1 MEFFKVKNK
10 RKKHKLSESVVSFVL
25 TLRNPTVHPS
35 VQFIFFGANFG
46 FPLFSCL
53 AFPTSFASTF
63 LGIQFCL
70 HAGCSCCFCFFPLLL
85 VFFFLRSPY
94 VSLLSYHP
102 VPICNKLVRQLCKPQ
117 NTLQKEKH
125 TQTFV
130 LKVAL
135 YKLHSAS
142 SNLRSSS
149 NVPRKCSWHST
160 E

>member
-1 MEFFKVKNK
+1 MEFFEVQNK
-10 RKKHKLSESVVSFVL
+10 RKKTQVIRVSCLLRPHTEESNSLSFSTNYF
-25 TLRNPTVHPS
+25 LR
-35 VQFIFFGANFG
+35 ANFG

-125 TQTFV
+125 TQT
-130 LKVAL
+130 AE
-135 YKLHSAS
+135 
-142 SNLRSSS
+142 
-149 NVPRKCSWHST
+149 CQQ
-160 E
+160 

>member
-1 MEFFKVKNK
+1 MKFKIREKNTSYQSQ
-10 RKKHKLSESVVSFVL
+10 LSQTEESNSPSFS
-25 TLRNPTVHPS
+25 TIIFLR
-35 VQFIFFGANFG
+35 ANFG
-46 FPLFSCL
+46 VPLFSCL
-53 AFPTSFASTF
+53 AFPISFASTF

-85 VFFFLRSPY
+85 VFFFLCSPY

-102 VPICNKLVRQLCKPQ
+102 VPIHDKLVRQLCKPQ
-117 NTLQKEKH
+117 NTLQKENH

-130 LKVAL
+130 LKSPL

-149 NVPRKCSWHST
+149 NVPRKCS
-160 E
+160 